1 MKLTIEEKELIHI
14 MVDLWISKETVIAI
28 GLLLGKRGL
37 GADLLIE
44 SLKELNPKE
53 INDEKTIDLALN
65 LK

>member
-37 GADLLIE
+37 GAE